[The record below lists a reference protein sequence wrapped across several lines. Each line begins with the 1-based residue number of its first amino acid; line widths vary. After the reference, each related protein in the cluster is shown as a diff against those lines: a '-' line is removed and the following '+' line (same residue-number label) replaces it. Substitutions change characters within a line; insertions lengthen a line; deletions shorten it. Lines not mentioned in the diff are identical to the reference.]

1 MSNLSEL
8 LPAGGGGKNVNFVA
22 SGTLANGQA
31 VALKTDGTVEAV
43 QLVSQNVG
51 TASVFESASVA
62 HIDAVYDS
70 SNNKVVIAYQD
81 KGNSNYG
88 TAVVG
93 TVSGTTI
100 SFGTPV
106 VFDSVNSTQMACT
119 FDSNA
124 NKVVIAYRDSSNSQ
138 KGTAI
143 VGTVSGT
150 SISFGTEVIFE
161 NSNTQSISITFDS
174 SNNKVVIAYKD
185 FYNSSYG
192 TAIVGTVSG
201 TSISFGSA
209 VVFESASTT
218 DTATTFDS
226 SNNKIV
232 IAYADGGNVGYGT
245 AIVGTVSG
253 TSISFGT
260 AVVFDSVATTFTTAT
275 FDSNENK
282 IVIAYRN
289 GTTSAK
295 AVVGTV
301 SGTSISFGTAVTID
315 TGDTYY
321 LSATFNTNVNQ
332 VVIAYNSYDNT
343 QDRVIAGTVSGTSI
357 SFETPLGFTS
367 STLSHNS
374 AVYNSAGNNVVIA
387 YLDEANSSYGTGV
400 VYTTSATNSADFIG
414 ITDSAISDTASGSVT
429 IKGGISTNVSGLT
442 PNALYYVQGDGS
454 ISSPTAPDPYNLSGA
469 VYDNISL
476 SVASEATDPQG
487 IAFNADGTKIFVVDA
502 SGDDVN
508 EYSLSTAYNVSTG
521 SFVRNFSLAS
531 QDSNPQDIA
540 FNTNGTKM
548 FVVGYTGQDVNE
560 YTLSTGFDISTASY
574 SQNFSVASQD
584 TGPAGLAFNTDGTKM
599 FISGI
604 TNDNV
609 YEYTL
614 STGFDVSTASF
625 VDSFSFSAQV
635 TDPRGIEFNSD
646 GTILYL
652 VDRSTDSVYQ
662 YNLTVGFDIST
673 ASYSGASFSVASQDT
688 NPHCAI
694 FNGTG
699 SKMYVTGRGTDIIYQ
714 YSLNGSTST
723 VLAGK
728 ALSST
733 SINLD
738 YTT

>member
-738 YTT
+738 YTS

>member
-414 ITDSAISDTASGSVT
+414 ISDAAISDTASGSVT
-429 IKGGISTNVSGLT
+429 IKGGISTNVTGLT

>member
-429 IKGGISTNVSGLT
+429 IKGGISTNVTGLT